1 RPAVAD
7 EAERLVAALMGSTP
21 LVEDLRSLTDEIGG
35 RPTGSRANERSI
47 EWGLGR
53 FRAMGVD
60 ARREAFPIPARW
72 LERSAR
78 ATVRGA
84 VSFSPAVA
92 AMPFSVATT
101 GTTAALLDAGRG
113 SAADLTRLG
122 AL

>member
-35 RPTGSRANERSI
+35 RPTGSAANERSI
-47 EWGLGR
+47 EWGLAR
-53 FRAMGVD
+53 FRAMGAD
-60 ARREAFPIPARW
+60 ARGESFPMPARW

-78 ATVRGA
+78 ATVRGP

-92 AMPFSVATT
+92 AMPFSMTT
-101 GTTAALLDAGRG
+101 AGTTAQPLRDRKG
-113 SAADLTRLG
+113 TE
-122 AL
+122 